1 VTDSSGQANPQVAPH
16 MPAAQIST
24 ANVPAAQIS
33 ISQIAAPGDLV
44 TVGKVRWVG
53 RVVLVTAALAAV
65 AAAVLALNAVAD
77 LGVLRWGT
85 GVLLLL
91 VLVGTGLLCAH
102 AGGHAWFVP
111 VPAVVLVAVWA
122 FGGSTR
128 SAEAGW
134 WLVAL
139 GAAASAGAV
148 IVGSTALRQRVGG
161 TLTVLAPVRGATGV
175 AISELTPVGVVR
187 VAGEYWSAESVSGT
201 LPPGAPVHVLRV
213 NGVRLEVW
221 SEVGVVPDASMF
233 DIQEDQL

>member
-1 VTDSSGQANPQVAPH
+1 MAHIPIPQ
-16 MPAAQIST
+16 T
-24 ANVPAAQIS
+24 AG
-33 ISQIAAPGDLV
+33 PGDLV

-53 RVVLVTAALAAV
+53 RVVAATAAV
-65 AAAVLALNAVAD
+65 AAVAAVVFALDAVAD

-85 GVLLLL
+85 GALLLL
-91 VLVGTGLLCAH
+91 ILVGTGVLCAH

-111 VPAVVLVAVWA
+111 LPAVVLVAVWA

-148 IVGSTALRQRVGG
+148 IVGSTALRQRVEG

-175 AISELTPVGVVR
+175 AIGELTPGGVVR
-187 VAGEYWSAESVSGT
+187 VAGEYWSAESVSGR
-201 LPPGAPVHVLRV
+201 LPAGAPVHVLRV

-221 SEVGVVPDASMF
+221 SEVGVVPDGSMF
-233 DIQEDQL
+233 DIQEDLS